1 MTLKIDIFRTL
12 RCCCL
17 VDMLLILCLIGLLH
31 SATETEAFS
40 PQKGHNQS
48 RAKELNGLRVF
59 GSPNDLPENST
70 EEQKSRLGLQRRE
83 VLSKIPSLLILGSQK
98 CFADDGSS
106 ASTVD
111 LSPVDV
117 APPGDVRQL
126 FNEGR
131 VYESQGNL
139 AAANRI
145 YTKVTRL
152 APRFIY
158 GWSNLG
164 NTQVAFGA
172 LEPAEESYTKAVD
185 LCIENRKEEQKF
197 GVRRC
202 DDLYLLLLN
211 RGSLRLNNNM
221 AKEALKDLETADELR
236 GKPDALIL
244 QNRARARELNGFFSG
259 ADRDYTVAISM
270 TSNEV
275 SPFWLRSAMVKFQIG
290 DTIGAF
296 DLIRRVEN
304 RFPEA
309 PEVRAALATMLAAK
323 GDQIGAQR
331 KYLEIPDKARMK
343 FVDENYV
350 TKVISWPPKMI
361 ETLSVVSKAVGDKSA
376 E

>member
-1 MTLKIDIFRTL
+1 
-12 RCCCL
+12 
-17 VDMLLILCLIGLLH
+17 MLLILCLIGLLH

-106 ASTVD
+106 AITVD

>member
-1 MTLKIDIFRTL
+1 MKSQGFNKFRDW
-12 RCCCL
+12 CS
-17 VDMLLILCLIGLLH
+17 VEAVLLLCFISLFHLA
-31 SATETEAFS
+31 SETDAFS
-40 PQKGHNQS
+40 PQKRFNQNI
-48 RAKELNGLRVF
+48 KKQYKGLAVF
-59 GSPNDLPENST
+59 GSPNQLQEDSLEEST
-70 EEQKSRLGLQRRE
+70 IKLGLDRRA
-83 VLSKIPSLLILGSQK
+83 VLSKIPSSLLIFGSQG
-98 CFADDGSS
+98 CLAEDGSG

-111 LSPVDV
+111 FIPVDV

-145 YTKVTRL
+145 YNKVTRL

-172 LEPAEESYTKAVD
+172 LEPADDSYSKAID
-185 LCIENRKEEQKF
+185 LCVENRKEVEKF

-211 RGSLRLNNNM
+211 RGSLRLNNDR
-221 AKEALKDLETADELR
+221 AKDALKDLETADELR

-244 QNRARARELNGFFSG
+244 QNRARARELNGFFGS

-290 DTIGAF
+290 DTLGAF

-309 PEVRAALATMLAAK
+309 PEVRAALATMLSAK

-331 KYLEIPDKARMK
+331 KYLEIPDKARLK
-343 FVDENYV
+343 FVDETYV

-361 ETLSVVSKAVGDKSA
+361 ETLSVVSKAVGDTPA
-376 E
+376 Q